1 MSEIKIMMFGASR
14 SGKTSILASMYNK
27 RTEIIK
33 YGFTLR
39 DRTNEKGGQDS
50 LLDSVNGMKNLLE
63 YGNKCPRMGALTG
76 TRGVFHYTLELGYS
90 LYKDINPTTLTFI
103 DVAGEYFNQSHEQF
117 NSICD
122 LAKECQ
128 ILIVAVD
135 TPALLLAK
143 AKGDYGWDNEINCTD
158 SLIDAVSNLGI
169 NCKEES
175 DDEDPLKMVI
185 FVPIK
190 SERWLHDKKSD
201 EYIQFIKNQIEM
213 VYEDSLVICRNEESR
228 TKVMIMP
235 LETIGGLE
243 FDHHTPENRMRILKY
258 AENTNFSSLENN
270 KWWEDY
276 AIISEKD
283 ENEHYVSRC
292 ELDGDDDSVVTLA
305 KTGRD
310 YQLKEGDELIKVE
323 ELYVYPYCYRKNRP
337 IPFAW
342 FRPIGPYSPK
352 YCEQLFF
359 EIVKFM
365 VQQIADKANENIND
379 LINTDINKNFLIRFF
394 EFFKKGLFDDLRQLQ
409 AMCIALKKLKKEKKL
424 NNCLD
429 IHNNIDYEGS
439 ELEIK

>member
-27 RTEIIK
+27 RTEITK

-39 DRTNEKGGQDS
+39 DKTQKGDGQDS

-63 YGNKCPRMGALTG
+63 YGGKCPRMGALTG
-76 TRGVFHYTLELGYS
+76 GRGVFHYTLELGYS

-103 DVAGEYFNQSHEQF
+103 DVAGEFFNQEHEKF
-117 NSICD
+117 NDVCELVKD
-122 LAKECQ
+122 CQ

-143 AKGDYGWDNEINCTD
+143 AKGDYGWDEEINCTD
-158 SLIDAVSNLGI
+158 SLITAVQDLGK
-169 NCKEES
+169 NCKEDGDGE
-175 DDEDPLKMVI
+175 EPLKMVI

-190 SERWLHDKKSD
+190 SERWLHDEKSEEYKRLIKEQIKK
-201 EYIQFIKNQIEM
+201 
-213 VYEDSLVICRNEESR
+213 VYEDSITICENEGSR
-228 TKVMIMP
+228 TKVMVMP

-258 AENTNFSSLENN
+258 AENTNFSTPEDN

-276 AIISEKD
+276 AIFSEKD
-283 ENEHYVSRC
+283 ENERYASRC
-292 ELDGDDDSVVTLA
+292 ELDGDDDSIVTLA
-305 KTGRD
+305 KTGKD
-310 YQLKEGDELIKVE
+310 YQLKDGDELINVE
-323 ELYVYPYCYRKNRP
+323 NVPVYPYCYRENRP

-342 FRPIGPYSPK
+342 FRPIGSYAPK

-365 VQQIADKANENIND
+365 VQQMADEANENIND
-379 LINTDINKNFLIRFF
+379 LINTDINKKFWIRFF

-409 AMCIALKKLKKEKKL
+409 AMCIALKKLKKEEKL
-424 NNCLD
+424 NNCLE